1 MTNSAPTYN
10 ISYNYAIE
18 GIVFIFHSIA
28 LVPPPLLQMYPGQS
42 DKAEK
47 ALLPCNGFVF
57 V

>member
-1 MTNSAPTYN
+1 M
-10 ISYNYAIE
+10 YAIAGL
-18 GIVFIFHSIA
+18 GIDWKIIFMFIFHFIA

-42 DKAEK
+42 DKGEK